1 MRLHFLGANRQVTGS
16 RYVLEAAGLRVM
28 IDCGMFQER
37 PFLKRNWEDCP
48 VPPASI
54 DVLLLTHAHLDHVGL
69 IPRLVMQGF
78 KRKIFTVEP
87 SVELA
92 EIILLDSA
100 KIQEEDA
107 AYKKR
112 RHKKEG
118 RRGKYPE
125 VPLYTAEDAAKAL
138 PLFRGIRYGEP
149 VELSPHVKAVFH
161 EAGHILGSASIELS
175 VEEGGKTQTVL
186 FSGDVGQWDKPLIE
200 DPALAPQADYVVLES
215 TYGDRKHPPEEEVDR
230 CLERIICE
238 TSQRGGNIVIPTF
251 ALERAQEL
259 LYHVSELVHADR
271 IPDLKIFL
279 DSPMAINV
287 TDIFKKYKGY
297 FDDETKGRLNDG
309 AHPLRFPGLNLTRSV
324 EESKAI
330 AYGRMPCIIL
340 ASSGM
345 CTGGRIKHHLRQNI
359 TRPES
364 TIVFVGYQANRT
376 LGRQI
381 LNGDREVRIHGRY
394 WPVRAQIEQ
403 ISGLS
408 AHGDKDDLVRWLG
421 GMKRPPREVF
431 LTHGEEDAALSFAN
445 TIKEKLG
452 WSVSVP
458 EYQDVV
464 ELV

>member
-16 RYVLEAAGLRVM
+16 SYVLEAAGLRIM

-54 DVLLLTHAHLDHVGL
+54 DVILLTHAHLDHVGL

-78 KRKIFTVEP
+78 KGKIFTVEP

-92 EIILLDSA
+92 EIILFDSA

-118 RRGKYPE
+118 RRAKYPE
-125 VPLYTAEDAAKAL
+125 IPLYTAEDAAKAL
-138 PLFRGIRYGEP
+138 PLFRGMRYDEP
-149 VELSPHVKAVFH
+149 LVLSPQVKAVFR
-161 EAGHILGSASIELS
+161 EAGHILGSASIEFS
-175 VEEGGKTQTVL
+175 VDEGGKTRTIV

-200 DPALAPQADYVVLES
+200 DPALAPQADYVVIES
-215 TYGDRKHPPEEEVDR
+215 TYGDRTHPPEAEVDR

-238 TSQRGGNIVIPTF
+238 TSKRGGNIVIPTF
-251 ALERAQEL
+251 AMERAQEL
-259 LYHVSELVHADR
+259 LYHISELVHEDR

-287 TDIFKKYKGY
+287 TDIFKKYRHY
-297 FDDETKGRLNDG
+297 LDDETKSRLNNG
-309 AHPLRFPGLNLTRSV
+309 AHPLRFPGLHLTRSV

-381 LNGDREVRIHGRY
+381 LNGDREVRIHGRF
-394 WPVRAQIEQ
+394 WPVHAQIEQ

-408 AHGDKDDLVRWLG
+408 AHGDKDDLLRWLS
-421 GMKRPPREVF
+421 GMKQPPREVF
-431 LTHGEEDAALSFAN
+431 LTHGEEEAALSFAE

-452 WSVSVP
+452 WQVFVP